1 MSRSQFSPRMR
12 GCFSVV
18 SPGFFC
24 SPVLPAYAGMFP
36 ASVGKLSPTPSSP
49 RVCGDVSL
57 IFRATLRRPRF
68 SPRMRG
74 CFRSSI
80 RPKNALK
87 VLPAYAGMFLYS
99 RRWGIHS
106 KGSPR
111 VCGDVSPAPHFLALA
126 APFSPRMRGCFRH
139 KMSKKSSRKVLPAYA
154 GMFPAAWL
162 EHARAPRS
170 PRVCGDV
177 SQSRIVFPPLFR
189 FSPRMRGCFRRVG
202 ADLCA
207 V

>member
-1 MSRSQFSPRMR
+1 MFPTVRGWQCHVLSSPRVCGDVSQSNHQDFSAHQFSPRMR
-12 GCFSVV
+12 GCFPDLS
-18 SPGFFC
+18 GYATKTE
-24 SPVLPAYAGMFP
+24 VLPAYAGMFP
-36 ASVGKLSPTPSSP
+36 KFDQAQK
-49 RVCGDVSL
+49 R
-57 IFRATLRRPRF
+57 IE
-68 SPRMRG
+68 
-74 CFRSSI
+74 
-80 RPKNALK
+80 
-87 VLPAYAGMFLYS
+87 
-99 RRWGIHS
+99 
-106 KGSPR
+106 GSPR

>member
-1 MSRSQFSPRMR
+1 MR
-12 GCFSVV
+12 GCFSTVED
-18 SPGFFC
+18 G
-24 SPVLPAYAGMFP
+24 G
-36 ASVGKLSPTPSSP
+36 
-49 RVCGDVSL
+49 
-57 IFRATLRRPRF
+57 
-68 SPRMRG
+68 
-74 CFRSSI
+74 SI
-80 RPKNALK
+80 VK
-87 VLPAYAGMFLYS
+87 VLPAYAGMFLRPHISS
-99 RRWGIHS
+99 RLRLR
-106 KGSPR
+106 SPR
-111 VCGDVSPAPHFLALA
+111 VCGDVSVIRCRRSRRER
-126 APFSPRMRGCFRH
+126 FSPRMRGCFRH

>member
-1 MSRSQFSPRMR
+1 MR

-74 CFRSSI
+74 CFSTVEDGGSI
-80 RPKNALK
+80 VK
-87 VLPAYAGMFLYS
+87 VLPAYAGMFLRPHISS
-99 RRWGIHS
+99 RLRLR
-106 KGSPR
+106 SPR
-111 VCGDVSPAPHFLALA
+111 VCGDVSVIRCRRSRRER
-126 APFSPRMRGCFRH
+126 FSPRMRGCFPIAH
-139 KMSKKSSRKVLPAYA
+139 SLSSLVPVLPAYA
-154 GMFPAAWL
+154 GMFPK
-162 EHARAPRS
+162 S
-170 PRVCGDV
+170 
-177 SQSRIVFPPLFR
+177 
-189 FSPRMRGCFRRVG
+189 GC
-202 ADLCA
+202 
-207 V
+207 

>member
-1 MSRSQFSPRMR
+1 MSSPRVCGDVSYCKGLAVSRSQFSPRMR
-12 GCFSVV
+12 GCFSVE

-111 VCGDVSPAPHFLALA
+111 VCGDVSCRMARTCSSAS
-126 APFSPRMRGCFRH
+126 FSPRMRGCFPIAH
-139 KMSKKSSRKVLPAYA
+139 SLSSLVPVLPAYA
-154 GMFPAAWL
+154 GMFPK
-162 EHARAPRS
+162 S
-170 PRVCGDV
+170 
-177 SQSRIVFPPLFR
+177 
-189 FSPRMRGCFRRVG
+189 GC
-202 ADLCA
+202 
-207 V
+207 

>member
-1 MSRSQFSPRMR
+1 MR
-12 GCFSVV
+12 GCFQ
-18 SPGFFC
+18 FFVNFALRVL
-24 SPVLPAYAGMFP
+24 VLPAYAGMFP
-36 ASVGKLSPTPSSP
+36 RKDTKATQGRCSP
-49 RVCGDVSL
+49 RVCGDVSAKNL
-57 IFRATLRRPRF
+57 RAADQSRF

-177 SQSRIVFPPLFR
+177 SRAAR
-189 FSPRMRGCFRRVG
+189 FFQP
-202 ADLCA
+202 
-207 V
+207 